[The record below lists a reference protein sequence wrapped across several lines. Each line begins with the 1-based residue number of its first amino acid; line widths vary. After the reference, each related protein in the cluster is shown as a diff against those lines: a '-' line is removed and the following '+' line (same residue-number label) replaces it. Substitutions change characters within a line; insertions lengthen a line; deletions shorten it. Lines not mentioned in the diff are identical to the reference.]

1 MWLSRSVILLA
12 KEWLD
17 RFAISGKLIK

>member
-1 MWLSRSVILLA
+1 LSRSLILLA
-12 KEWLD
+12 KELEWLD